1 MNYEF
6 GAYRQSDTRR
16 IILLC
21 DVTISSRDAVGDTAY
36 GSARID
42 VICVHDDCPVNAH
55 DFGLSA
61 ISSRERVCESG
72 KNTRQSYAG

>member
-42 VICVHDDCPVNAH
+42 VVCVLVHDDCPVNAH
-55 DFGLSA
+55 DWFVSNL
-61 ISSRERVCESG
+61 V
-72 KNTRQSYAG
+72 